1 MIRSGPGNRPGDTLT
16 QTVERIKGDMLKA
29 ILWDNDGVLV
39 DTEGLAFQASCE
51 ALERLGVHLSEARF
65 IELFLKASEGLTK
78 IAAEHGIDEQTL
90 EPARIWRN
98 ARYIELLRAGVPV
111 IDGARQVLRQLHGT
125 VRMGIV
131 TGSRREHFEIIH
143 AATGLLDCIDFTLV
157 REDYRHSK
165 PDPEPY
171 LTAMRQNGLSAAE
184 CVVIEDSD
192 RGLRAA
198 LAAGLRCIVIPQGL
212 TRGLDFT
219 GALRQLTD
227 IRQVPPLIREL
238 MQA

>member
-1 MIRSGPGNRPGDTLT
+1 
-16 QTVERIKGDMLKA
+16 MLKA

-39 DTEGLAFQASCE
+39 DTEGLYFQACRE
-51 ALERLGVHLSEARF
+51 TLERLGIRLSEERF

-78 IAAEHGIDEQTL
+78 AAAEHGIGEQAL
-90 EPARIWRN
+90 KAARIWRN
-98 ARYIELLRAGVPV
+98 ARYTELLRSGVKV

-125 VRMGIV
+125 LRMGIV
-131 TGSRREHFEIIH
+131 TSSRREHFEIIH

-171 LTAMRQNGLSAAE
+171 LTALRQNSLNAVE

-227 IRQVPPLIREL
+227 IRQVPSLVHEL
-238 MQA
+238 MQT

>member
-1 MIRSGPGNRPGDTLT
+1 
-16 QTVERIKGDMLKA
+16 MLKA

-39 DTEGLAFQASCE
+39 DTEGLYFQACRE
-51 ALERLGVHLSEARF
+51 ILETLGVGLSEARF
-65 IELFLKASEGLTK
+65 IEYFLKSSDGLRR

-90 EPARIWRN
+90 GSARIRRN
-98 ARYIELLRAGVPV
+98 ARFTELVRAGVPV

-131 TGSRREHFEIIH
+131 TSSRREHFEIIH
-143 AATGLLDCIDFTLV
+143 AATGLLDYIDFTLM
-157 REDYRHSK
+157 REDYRNSK

-198 LAAGLRCIVIPQGL
+198 LAAGLRCIVIPYGL

-227 IRQVPPLIREL
+227 IRQVPPLIHEL
-238 MQA
+238 MQT

>member
-1 MIRSGPGNRPGDTLT
+1 
-16 QTVERIKGDMLKA
+16 MLSA

-39 DTEGLAFQASCE
+39 DTEGLYFQASRE
-51 ALERLGVHLSEARF
+51 ALERLGIRLREAHF
-65 IELFLKASEGLTK
+65 IARFLKASEGLAR
-78 IAAEHGIDEQTL
+78 IADEHGIDEQTL

-98 ARYIELLRAGVPV
+98 TRYTELLCTGLHV
-111 IDGARQVLRQLHGT
+111 IDGAHQVLRQLHGT

-131 TGSRREHFEIIH
+131 TSSRREHFEIIH
-143 AATGLLDCIDFTLV
+143 ADTGLLDWIDFTRG

-171 LTAMRQNGLSAAE
+171 LTAMRQNGLGADE

-198 LAAGLRCIVIPQGL
+198 QAAGLRCIVIRQGL

-219 GALRQLTD
+219 GSLRQLND
-227 IRQVPPLIREL
+227 IRQVPPLIDEL
-238 MQA
+238 LQT

>member
-1 MIRSGPGNRPGDTLT
+1 
-16 QTVERIKGDMLKA
+16 MLKA
-29 ILWDNDGVLV
+29 ILWDNHGVLV
-39 DTEGLAFQASCE
+39 DTEGLYFQACRE
-51 ALERLGVHLSEARF
+51 TLERLGVRLTEDRF
-65 IELFLKASEGLTK
+65 VDLFLKASEGLAT
-78 IAAEHGIDEQTL
+78 IAAEHGMDEQAL

-98 ARYIELLRAGVPV
+98 ARYTELLRAGVPV
-111 IDGARQVLRQLHGT
+111 IDGAREVLRQLHGK

-131 TGSRREHFEIIH
+131 TSSRREHFEIIH

-171 LTAMRQNGLSAAE
+171 LTAMRQNDLGATE
-184 CVVIEDSD
+184 CVAIEDSD

-227 IRQVPPLIREL
+227 IREVPPLIHEL
-238 MQA
+238 MSGS